1 MVVAKRQRWVEASS
15 LGSACPHASRVY
27 YTLSNKTLP
36 SGECVISS
44 ILSHC
49 NKDFKLWPVLQLRV
63 LIGKQRIVHPRHEG
77 GGTSMERPQP
87 VLAPSFY
94 MFVSS
99 PSLPMQIRATQE
111 GGVFVSPE
119 VLIQVHGFFLCPL
132 FTCFSLS
139 LSFSHCHFGLLFPT
153 LPT

>member
-63 LIGKQRIVHPRHEG
+63 LIGKQRTVHPRHEG
-77 GGTSMERPQP
+77 GGTSVERPQL

-99 PSLPMQIRATQE
+99 PSLTMQIRASRE

-119 VLIQVHGFFLCPL
+119 GLTLVPGFSFVPFSQAFPFLCLLTTAILDSFFL
-132 FTCFSLS
+132 F
-139 LSFSHCHFGLLFPT
+139 
-153 LPT
+153 